1 MGINYHSQLTITGFF
16 GPSAGFPPRKDS
28 IRTNHSN
35 SKPPNHQMPQ
45 TAVKLDE
52 SFDSNSLTMKENTSQ
67 NHSLDLVFHS
77 IHSHSSIKSLLAS
90 NLISWRWSDMICR
103 FVLQTRAIS
112 TFRWMQPLEINQMDL
127 LFTTVWMNKRCY
139 GSQRSN
145 LKEKKRNF
153 AISPA
158 QHTPFAK
165 ASLLHGVRP
174 HGIAADSL
182 DLKQLERPQVDGLA
196 STCYFLWT
204 MNVATN
210 QRMNHWSLV

>member
-1 MGINYHSQLTITGFF
+1 MGINYHSQLTITGVF

-28 IRTNHSN
+28 IRTNDSN

-90 NLISWRWSDMICR
+90 NLISWQWSDMICR
-103 FVLQTRAIS
+103 FVVQTRAIS

-145 LKEKKRNF
+145 LKEKNGT
-153 AISPA
+153 SPS
-158 QHTPFAK
+158 H
-165 ASLLHGVRP
+165 LLNIP
-174 HGIAADSL
+174 HLPKHLFCMACGRTELQLIAWIWSSWNGH
-182 DLKQLERPQVDGLA
+182 K
-196 STCYFLWT
+196 WT
-204 MNVATN
+204 G
-210 QRMNHWSLV
+210 